1 MIIVICE
8 DLFFLFLF
16 HLASSIVPPNF
27 VIYFNSRATRCNNDY
42 RMGKKLATLLID
54 GVLN

>member
-1 MIIVICE
+1 MIIVISE

-27 VIYFNSRATRCNNDY
+27 VIFFNSRATRCINDY